1 MSEIRVENIIGE
13 TGTDAVNFTKGINAT
28 GIVTATGFKVGA
40 GISMTDTGI
49 KASNFYGSGA
59 ALTGISAGVSV
70 LDAWALSTGTSAST
84 GSNIISSN
92 WYRFATASDTHF
104 PQLGGAMTQ
113 SSGVFTFPS
122 TGFWVLDFTLGGY
135 NVSDNSGTYFG
146 GQIFFSDDSG
156 SSYDRISTGYTNM
169 MGSQDHGLVFIKSY
183 VDVTNASTC
192 RVKFHTNLSASKTI
206 FGDNNEM
213 RTGVVFTRIGDT

>member
-1 MSEIRVENIIGE
+1 MSRIRANTI
-13 TGTDAVNFTKGINAT
+13 TNKAAT
-28 GIVTATGFKVGA
+28 GAPTFSNGAVVTGVCTATSFAGNGA
-40 GISMTDTGI
+40 
-49 KASNFYGSGA
+49 N
-59 ALTGISAGVSV
+59 LTGISAGVSA
-70 LDAWALSTGTSAST
+70 LDAWALSTGTSAAT

-122 TGFWVLDFTLGGY
+122 TGFWVLDFMLGGY

-156 SSYDRISTGYTNM
+156 NSYDRIATGYTNM

-192 RVKFHTNLSASKTI
+192 RVKFHTNLAASKTI

>member
-13 TGTDAVNFTKGINAT
+13 TGVDAVNFTKGVNVT
-28 GIVTATGFKVGA
+28 GIVTATSFSGSVAASQLTGA
-40 GISMTDTGI
+40 LPAI
-49 KASNFYGSGA
+49 SGA
-59 ALTGISAGVSV
+59 NLTGLSAGVSV
-70 LDAWALSTGTSAST
+70 LDAWALSTATSASS

-92 WYRFATASDTHF
+92 WYRFATASGTHF

-135 NVSDNSGTYFG
+135 NDSNNSGTYFG
-146 GQIFFSDDSG
+146 GQVFFSDDSG
-156 SSYDRISTGYTNM
+156 SSYDRIATAYTNM
-169 MGSQDHGLVFIKSY
+169 VGNSDHGEIFLRAY

-192 RVKFHTNLSASKTI
+192 RVKFHTNIPASKTI
-206 FGDNNEM
+206 FGDSSEM